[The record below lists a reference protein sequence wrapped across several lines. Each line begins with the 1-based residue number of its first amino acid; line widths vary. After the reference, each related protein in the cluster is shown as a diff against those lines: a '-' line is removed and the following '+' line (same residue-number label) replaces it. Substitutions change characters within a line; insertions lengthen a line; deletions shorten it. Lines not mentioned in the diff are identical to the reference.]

1 MFPLCF
7 LQFFAVLLIM
17 LSQASVF
24 IVDNVIHS
32 EYKQSSE
39 FILSTMELRNLQY
52 TINTIF
58 LDVAV
63 DAKPYITT
71 DPFDR
76 SQTVDWLHWNIEQQ
90 NKLMKKISS
99 FKPKDLPSFMSNY
112 YQQFI
117 LYQQGNICEMKLIS
131 GSNSHLIERRCL

>member
-1 MFPLCF
+1 M
-7 LQFFAVLLIM
+7 QFFAVLLIL
-17 LSQASVF
+17 LSQSAVF
-24 IVDNVIHS
+24 IVDNVIHN

-76 SQTVDWLHWNIEQQ
+76 SRTVDWLLWNIDQQ
-90 NKLMKKISS
+90 NRLMKKISG
-99 FKPKDLPSFMSNY
+99 FKEDDLPPYMRDFYKIYLDYQLGDICKLGLLRSNPLAY
-112 YQQFI
+112 
-117 LYQQGNICEMKLIS
+117 LT
-131 GSNSHLIERRCL
+131 ERRHA